1 MGLLIERR
9 SVKVPRSALERMFCV
24 VSKGNLSKR
33 PSEVVA
39 SCIWEGEGVFD
50 DVWSSGQLC

>member
-9 SVKVPRSALERMFCV
+9 SVRVPRSALERMFCV
-24 VSKGNLSKR
+24 VSKGSLSKR

-39 SCIWEGEGVFD
+39 FCIWEGEGVFD
-50 DVWSSGQLC
+50 DL